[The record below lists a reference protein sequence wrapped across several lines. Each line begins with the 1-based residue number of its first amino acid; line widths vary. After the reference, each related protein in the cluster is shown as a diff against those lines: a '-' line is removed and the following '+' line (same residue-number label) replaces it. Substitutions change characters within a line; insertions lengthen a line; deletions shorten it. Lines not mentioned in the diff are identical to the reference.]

1 MVYTQLRAN
10 IFDTRQR
17 RGRIRGEERDA
28 MFAINHLLRLIKL
41 LRESRGDEVANY
53 PEFTYSKNEL
63 KKAGKALSGD
73 LIWTPESRDD
83 HVRIFKVAY
92 DWRNSHAYPLH
103 KVRQELLANIRRGKK
118 KGITAARMKRMASIR
133 RKLRLLSTKLDQ
145 MQDIAGC
152 RAIMQTV
159 PEMQQLVAMYHDG
172 IRTGV
177 IKRSTDYIAS
187 PRVTGYRGHH
197 FIVEFQSREAAEASY
212 DGRKVEIQIRTKLQH
227 AWSTAVEA
235 VGLVL
240 KEELKSG
247 EGSGDWLRFF
257 ALMSSEFA
265 IEEGC
270 PIVPG
275 TPKDEAERRKELREL
290 SDKLGAVK
298 FLETLNQALK
308 YTEYFVG
315 AYARYFLIQ
324 YDSAKKEVRVS
335 SYSQIEQASS
345 SYATAESGGGSVNS
359 VLVEVD
365 QAASLKDAYPN
376 YFLDVEM
383 FTDRLKQIVFNQ
395 RRASNLVSG
404 GIDLSWLKDWGKKK
418 G

>member
-1 MVYTQLRAN
+1 MFT
-10 IFDTRQR
+10 IQR
-17 RGRIRGEERDA
+17 
-28 MFAINHLLRLIKL
+28 LLRLLKS

-53 PEFTYSKNEL
+53 PEFSYSKNEL
-63 KKAGKALSGD
+63 KKAGKSLSSD
-73 LIWTPESRDD
+73 LIWSQETHLE
-83 HVRIFKVAY
+83 HVRVFKIAY

-103 KVRQELLANIRRGKK
+103 KVRLELMANIRKGKK

-133 RKLRLLSTKLDQ
+133 RKLRLLTIKLDQ

-152 RAIMQTV
+152 RAIMQSL
-159 PEMQQLVAMYHDG
+159 PEMRQLIDLFHEG
-172 IRTGV
+172 TKSGSIRGD
-177 IKRSTDYIAS
+177 TDYVAN
-187 PRVTGYRGHH
+187 PRLTGYRGHH
-197 FIVEFQSREAAEASY
+197 FIIEFKASNDNEAQFN
-212 DGRKVEIQIRTKLQH
+212 GRRVEIQIRTKLQH

-235 VGLVL
+235 VGLVRN
-240 KEELKSG
+240 EELKSG
-247 EGSGDWLRFF
+247 EGSEDWLRFF

-275 TPKDEAERRKELREL
+275 TPDNALERRKELRSL
-290 SDKLGAVK
+290 SDKLGAVE

-308 YTEYFVG
+308 YTEHFVG

-324 YDSAKKEVRVS
+324 YDSAQEEVRVS
-335 SYSQIEQASS
+335 GYSQIEQASS
-345 SYATAESGGGSVNS
+345 SYSTAEGGSSSVNS

-365 QAASLKDAYPN
+365 QAASLKEAYPN

-383 FTDRLKQIVFNQ
+383 FTDRVKQVVF
-395 RRASNLVSG
+395 SG
-404 GIDLSWLKDWGKKK
+404 PAKSHKGVDLSWLKDWGKKR

>member
-1 MVYTQLRAN
+1 MLESVHPESAV
-10 IFDTRQR
+10 
-17 RGRIRGEERDA
+17 
-28 MFAINHLLRLIKL
+28 MFAIQRLLRLFKL

-53 PEFTYSKNEL
+53 PEFAYSKNEL

-73 LIWTPESRDD
+73 LIWTPESHAD
-83 HVRIFKVAY
+83 HVRIFKIAY
-92 DWRNSHAYPLH
+92 NWRNSHAYPLH
-103 KVRQELLANIRRGKK
+103 KVRLELMAKIRKGKK
-118 KGITAARMKRMASIR
+118 KGVTAARMKRMASIR
-133 RKLRLLSTKLDQ
+133 RKLRQLTIKLDQ

-152 RAIMQTV
+152 RAIMRSL
-159 PEMQQLVAMYHDG
+159 PEMRELVDMYHNG
-172 IRTGV
+172 IQAGA
-177 IKRSTDYIAS
+177 IQRSTDYIAS
-187 PRVTGYRGHH
+187 PRETGYRGHH
-197 FIVEFQSREAAEASY
+197 FILEFKAQDEDEAIY

-235 VGLVL
+235 VGLVR

-247 EGSGDWLRFF
+247 EGSEDWLRFF

-275 TPKDEAERRKELREL
+275 TPENASERRKELRSL
-290 SDKLGAVK
+290 SDKLDAVK

-308 YTEYFVG
+308 YTENFVG
-315 AYARYFLIQ
+315 SYARYFLIQ

-335 SYSQIEQASS
+335 GYSQIEQASS
-345 SYATAESGGGSVNS
+345 SYSTAESGSGSINS

-383 FTDRLKQIVFNQ
+383 FTDRLKQIVFDE
-395 RRASNLVSG
+395 RRSSNLVSG
-404 GIDLSWLKDWGKKK
+404 GLDLSWLKDWGKKK